1 MNTMNKTIITCAIT
15 GSSKNFRQSP
25 AVPVSPAEI
34 ASSAIDAA
42 RAGAAMVHIHVRDP
56 ETGAPSTELHLYAEV
71 VDRIRAS
78 GQDVIVNL
86 TTGYGA
92 RFVPSA
98 ADVRVA
104 DPVCNFSA
112 PGDRTAHVSELR
124 PEVCSLD
131 VATFNFGDDAFIN
144 TPSIVTEMAASIRAA
159 GTLPELEVF
168 EVGHLLLAR
177 HLIETG
183 VLPSPGHF
191 QFCLGIK
198 WAMPATA
205 AAIDFMRSLLPVGA
219 TWSAF
224 GVAQHQFPMVAAA
237 VAAGGHVRVGL
248 EDNLY
253 LSRGVLAP
261 SNAALVERAVRI
273 VEDLGGC
280 VASTEE
286 ARTILG
292 TGGPR

>member
-1 MNTMNKTIITCAIT
+1 MSTVITCAIT
-15 GSSKNFRQSP
+15 GSSTNYRANP
-25 AVPVSPAEI
+25 AVPITPAAI
-34 ASSAIDAA
+34 ADSAIDAA

-56 ETGAPSTELHLYAEV
+56 DTGAPSTELEHYREV
-71 VDRIRAS
+71 VERIGES
-78 GQDVIVNL
+78 GVDVIVNL

-98 ADVRVA
+98 DDVRRA
-104 DPVCNFSA
+104 DPNCNFTTPRA
-112 PGDRTAHVSELR
+112 RTAHILELR

-144 TPSIVTEMAASIRAA
+144 TPRIVTEMAADIVAA
-159 GTLPELEVF
+159 GTMAEIEVF

-183 VLPSPGHF
+183 VLPRPGHF

-205 AAIDFMRSLLPVGA
+205 AAVGFMRDLLPEGA

-224 GVAQHQFPMVAAA
+224 GVGATQFPMVATA

-253 LSRGVLAP
+253 LSRGTLAP
-261 SNAALVERAVRI
+261 SNAALVERAARI
-273 VEDLGGC
+273 IDDLGSR
-280 VASTEE
+280 VAEVSE
-286 ARTILG
+286 ARELLHL
-292 TGGPR
+292 PARV